1 MITAL
6 GRLLLGALFVVSG
19 VRKILAWPGPLASMQ
34 SVGLPAMEIA
44 GYPLVQI
51 LLVATIVIEIV
62 GGLMLVTGLGAK
74 PAAVVL
80 ALFTLA
86 AGVLFHNFW
95 TLTDAMQY
103 SNQLNHFL
111 KNVAIIGGLLVVAA
125 QPRPIVR
132 TSV

>member
-19 VRKILAWPGPLASMQ
+19 AGKIMGWEGTLGLMQ
-34 SVGLPAMEIA
+34 GKGIPAIDIA

-51 LLVATIVIEIV
+51 VLAATIALEIV
-62 GGLMLVTGLGAK
+62 GGLMLITGLGAK
-74 PAAVVL
+74 PAAVAL
-80 ALFTLA
+80 AAFTLA

-95 TLTDAMQY
+95 AVDAAQY
-103 SNQLNHFL
+103 MNQFNHFM
-111 KNVAIIGGLLVVAA
+111 KNLAIIGGLLVVAG

-132 TSV
+132 TSF